1 MPEALID
8 TPVKLLFDYCS
19 IDSHSLCPCDFA
31 NPDKNLWSAF
41 ESCYFP
47 FLKIYSAIFVYQMLA
62 GSSREHYSTSK
73 RGLQHLRTSC
83 PALKLSC

>member
-8 TPVKLLFDYCS
+8 TPAKLLFDYRG

-31 NPDKNLWSAF
+31 DPRKNLWSAF

-47 FLKIYSAIFVYQMLA
+47 FLKICSDIFIYLMLA
-62 GSSREHYSTSK
+62 GSSRELMLPYF
-73 RGLQHLRTSC
+73 
-83 PALKLSC
+83 